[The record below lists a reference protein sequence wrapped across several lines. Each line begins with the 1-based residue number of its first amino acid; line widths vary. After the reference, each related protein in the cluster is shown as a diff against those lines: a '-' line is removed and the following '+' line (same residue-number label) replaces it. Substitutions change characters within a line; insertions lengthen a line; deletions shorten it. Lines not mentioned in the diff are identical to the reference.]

1 MAPATRYA
9 ILVGVNCYPEQPL
22 KGCVRDVQEMAIY
35 LAKWP
40 VTTHIQCFT
49 ATQADNPQSL
59 GPAEDSK
66 SWPTYNNVK
75 SSMKRVT
82 SLAKPGDFVYIHYS
96 GHGTIIKPSAANK
109 HFGDVAWNLL
119 AGKNGDRIR
128 YFRGVALVSLVND
141 MVKKGLTVTVVMD
154 CCFSGGVSRDEG
166 PDNVRSLDYDAQV
179 DMDYPPDP
187 PMESLDLQM
196 VGDASRDGSML
207 PNWFLNPDNYA
218 ILAACGQHE
227 VAKEIEFPDGR
238 VYGALSYLLLYT
250 LSNIDIATQSQLGIY
265 NNLQTI
271 FRQKYTRQ
279 NPVLYGNMNL
289 RFFDSIL
296 PSQRNFPIPIGL
308 EKDSSLLLQG
318 GQAHG
323 VCTGDLFAI
332 SRFYSTGSK
341 PGGSEKP
348 VTARVTKVRGLTSDL
363 ELVDQNQGQNVVQR
377 GWVAKAL
384 TRTALRQYPIALAAN
399 VPDTDK
405 WLDAA
410 KERESLA
417 LSRLDSLDCPFTFQV
432 VLNADENVYE
442 IRDGSDQKLANLPV
456 VSRDHE
462 DAIADILG
470 ILEHLAWF
478 KHVRAI
484 TNPGPTDDFLRSF
497 DISIL
502 NRSGKAFDKDRVIE
516 LKHKDIVM
524 LEIQN
529 KGQLPLYVHVYDLEN
544 SWEVENLCRASY
556 ETVPARN
563 PDLNSS
569 GRSKKRVKMTVPT
582 DMQARGYKEC
592 DDVIKVFVTMQPTTF
607 ACLELPNINKLAR
620 MDANAATIPSADPG
634 EIGIAP
640 DDWIALNFHFHTTA

>member
-1 MAPATRYA
+1 MDESVASTTRYA
-9 ILVGVNCYPEQPL
+9 ILVGVDCYPEQPL
-22 KGCVRDVQEMAIY
+22 KGCVCDVQEMATY

-40 VTTHIQCFT
+40 VTIHIQRFT
-49 ATQADNPQSL
+49 ASQAENPQSP

-66 SWPTYNNVK
+66 SWPTYDNVK

-96 GHGTIIKPSAANK
+96 GHGTRIKPSAANK
-109 HFGDVAWNLL
+109 YFGDVAWNLL
-119 AGKNGDRIR
+119 AGKKGDRIR
-128 YFRGVALVSLVND
+128 YFRGVELVPLVND

-166 PDNVRSLDYDAQV
+166 PDDVRALDYDAQV

-187 PMESLDLQM
+187 PPESLDLETA
-196 VGDASRDGSML
+196 GDASRDGSML
-207 PNWFLNPDNYA
+207 PNWFLNPNHYT
-218 ILAACGQHE
+218 ILAACGPHE
-227 VAKEIEFPDGR
+227 VAKEIKFPDGR
-238 VYGALSYLLLYT
+238 IHGALSYLLLHT
-250 LSNIDIATQSQLGIY
+250 LSNIDTAVQSQLGIY
-265 NNLQTI
+265 SNLQII
-271 FRQKYTRQ
+271 FRKMHPQQ

-296 PSQRNFPIPIGL
+296 PLQRNIPIPIVL
-308 EKDSSLLLQG
+308 EKASGLLRLQG

-323 VCTGDLFAI
+323 VCIGDLFAI
-332 SRFYSTGSK
+332 SRFYSTGSD
-341 PGGSEKP
+341 
-348 VTARVTKVRGLTSDL
+348 GLTADL
-363 ELVDQNQGQNVVQR
+363 ELVDQNQGQNVVQT

-399 VPDTDK
+399 IPDTDK

-417 LSRLDSLDCPFTFQV
+417 ISRLDSLDCPFSFQV
-432 VLNADENVYE
+432 VLNAENNVYG

-462 DAIADILG
+462 DAIPDILDV
-470 ILEHLAWF
+470 LEHLAWF
-478 KHVRAI
+478 KHVKAI
-484 TNPGPTDDFLRSF
+484 ANPGPTDDFLRSF

-502 NRSGKAFDKDRVIE
+502 NRSGKAFDKERVIE
-516 LKHKDIVM
+516 LKHRDVIV

-529 KGQLPLYVHVYDLEN
+529 KGQRPLYVHVYDLES
-544 SWEVENLCRASY
+544 SWEVENLCRGSY

-563 PDLNSS
+563 PALNLS
-569 GRSKKRVKMTVPT
+569 GRSKKRVKMTVPA
-582 DMQARGYKEC
+582 DMQAKGHMEC

-607 ACLELPNINKLAR
+607 ANLELPNINKLAK
-620 MDANAATIPSADPG
+620 MDANAATIPSAGPG